1 MTTTATRSTDCPP
14 VGTQIELVMRALV
27 SFEMAISSRQVSA
40 VTRLRVQ
47 TSITSLASLHS
58 AYPHL
63 ARRIRSGMYQATPQA
78 RALYEP
84 LEDEDA
90 LAYVQAYEAEHAQKG
105 YVYAASTANKRR
117 KTRLAFA
124 GHEVFAVPTE
134 RHLCPG
140 WGLEVDGVL
149 IRDPNGSPTW
159 WPGREEAERGARRLL
174 ARRQTANNPRVFRAK
189 ARRSQGGAS

>member
-1 MTTTATRSTDCPP
+1 MMTTTTTATRSTERPP
-14 VGTQIELVMRALV
+14 EGTQLELVMRALV

-47 TSITSLASLHS
+47 TSNTSLASLQG

-63 ARRIRSGMYQATPQA
+63 ARRIRPGMYQATPQA

-84 LEDEDA
+84 LEDEDV

-117 KTRLAFA
+117 RTRLAFA
-124 GHEVFAVPTE
+124 GHEVFVVPTE

-140 WGLEVDGVL
+140 WDLEIDGERVG
-149 IRDPNGSPTW
+149 DW

-174 ARRQTANNPRVFRAK
+174 ARRQTANTSRVFRAK